1 MNAKDQILVRK
12 TLAGDSEAF
21 GDLVERY
28 NRLVHG
34 VILHKV
40 RRPDEV
46 EDLVQDVFCKAYQE
60 LPSLR
65 EPGKFP
71 PWLERMAAN
80 HAQAWLRHRG
90 VRQICQQN
98 ESLMLR
104 AADPHS
110 PDSLLE
116 ADESSDIL
124 WEALDRLTPEY
135 RQVLLLYH
143 FEGCPQQDIA
153 RFLGVAL
160 STVKWRLL
168 RARQSLKRKLEEVF
182 NLERRQVNG
191 RSKRMRQ
198 RMYAGVPL
206 LAFFI
211 RLGRGGGELSSRGCG
226 WCVAPC
232 PWLMSPWR
240 VWGAV

>member
-71 PWLERMAAN
+71 PGW
-80 HAQAWLRHRG
+80 RG
-90 VRQICQQN
+90 W
-98 ESLMLR
+98 
-104 AADPHS
+104 P
-110 PDSLLE
+110 PT
-116 ADESSDIL
+116 
-124 WEALDRLTPEY
+124 TP
-135 RQVLLLYH
+135 RP
-143 FEGCPQQDIA
+143 GCATAGCA
-153 RFLGVAL
+153 RSA
-160 STVKWRLL
+160 
-168 RARQSLKRKLEEVF
+168 
-182 NLERRQVNG
+182 
-191 RSKRMRQ
+191 
-198 RMYAGVPL
+198 
-206 LAFFI
+206 
-211 RLGRGGGELSSRGCG
+211 SRTK
-226 WCVAPC
+226 A
-232 PWLMSPWR
+232 
-240 VWGAV
+240 